1 MIIHKMEQ
9 HSAAWFDI
17 KLGRFSASKFSGLMA
32 TKSTASYQNT
42 IMNVVVEI
50 LTGHAETVYVNDD
63 MARGT
68 ELEPE
73 ARKHYESMIGINVDE
88 VGFVE
93 CDDPFYG
100 EYSGVSPDGLIA
112 NDGLVE
118 IKCPKATTLFKYY
131 GMKKCP
137 NEYKWQVQ
145 GQLMITE
152 RKYCDFFAY
161 YPKLKPFILRIYP
174 DVEMQKQLRQELLIA
189 VETVKEKIK
198 YYNEINSYEN

>member
-1 MIIHKMEQ
+1 MEQ

-17 KLGRFSASKFSGLMA
+17 KLGRFSASKFKGLTS

-42 IMNVVVEI
+42 IMDVVAEI
-50 LTGHAETVYVNDD
+50 LTGQAEPAYVTDD
-63 MARGT
+63 MNRGT

-73 ARKHYESMIGINVDE
+73 ARQHYEAMFDVKVNE

-93 CDDPFYG
+93 SEDPIYG
-100 EYSGVSPDGLIA
+100 DYSGVSPDGLIA
-112 NDGLVE
+112 DDGLIE

-161 YPKLKPFILRIYP
+161 YPKLKPFILRVYP
-174 DVEMQKQLRQELLIA
+174 DTEMHDTLQKELLIA
-189 VETVKEKIK
+189 VQTVKEKIK
-198 YYNEINSYEN
+198 FYNEINSYEG